1 MTAVNAGNGNG
12 LRAFTI
18 IEAVVIVA
26 TLLVFCFLFVPSA
39 RRAKQASNQQ
49 CRKNL
54 QYVGLAFKTWSPDS
68 SDDFPM
74 VRPITNGGS
83 KECAEAGQV
92 FFNFLVM
99 SNELSGDPKFLV
111 CPWDKATRPAK
122 SFGPGFGDTNVSYFV
137 GLDASDSQP
146 QAFLSGDRNLAY
158 AGRAL
163 PHGIFPVRT
172 NTVLTWTEEIHKWC
186 GNILLCDGSVQFLD
200 QAKLVRAIQGQGLG
214 TNRLS
219 IP

>member
-1 MTAVNAGNGNG
+1 MTAVNAGDENG

-26 TLLVFCFLFVPSA
+26 TLLALCFLLLPAA
-39 RRAKQASNQQ
+39 RHAKQASDKR
-49 CRKNL
+49 CAYNL
-54 QYVGLAFKTWSPDS
+54 KQIGLAFKTWPGDG
-68 SDDFPM
+68 DLFPM
-74 VRPITNGGS
+74 SCPTTNGGA
-83 KECAEAGQV
+83 KEHAEAGQV

-111 CPWDKATRPAK
+111 CPWDKARKPAK
-122 SFGPGFGDTNVSYFV
+122 VFGPGLSDTNVSYFV
-137 GLDASDSQP
+137 SLDGNDTLP

-163 PHGIFPVRT
+163 PHGIFPVAT
-172 NTVLTWTEEIHKWC
+172 NAVLTWTEEVHKSC